1 MCVCLKDRLVIQQ
14 RKLKQNASFTR
25 YIRYRY
31 PRQVYLLV
39 PFHPSA
45 IVLNAAIVCWLLRK
59 RILDLAN
66 RGADQMNRMLGY
78 HLLPTTLGSFEDDIQ
93 DGLTSSQ
100 FDLEA
105 NLDQDDQR
113 AGLKDKEEI
122 LKIMKKQKVSFD
134 EARLIRQQRLL
145 KKNVS
150 DMGFVTRA

>member
-1 MCVCLKDRLVIQQ
+1 MLLLLGIFVIVI
-14 RKLKQNASFTR
+14 L
-25 YIRYRY
+25 
-31 PRQVYLLV
+31 
-39 PFHPSA
+39 
-45 IVLNAAIVCWLLRK
+45 VCWLLRK

-66 RGADQMNRMLGY
+66 RGADQMNRILGY

-145 KKNVS
+145 KKNNI
-150 DMGFVTRA
+150 DPATGLPLDPKFVTFGSPSSSSS

>member
-1 MCVCLKDRLVIQQ
+1 MLLLLGIFIVVI
-14 RKLKQNASFTR
+14 L
-25 YIRYRY
+25 
-31 PRQVYLLV
+31 
-39 PFHPSA
+39 
-45 IVLNAAIVCWLLRK
+45 VCWLLRK

-66 RGADQMNRMLGY
+66 RGADQMNRLLGY
-78 HLLPTTLGSFEDDIQ
+78 HLLPTTLGSFEDDIE

-105 NLDQDDQR
+105 NIDQDDQR

-145 KKNVS
+145 KKNNI
-150 DMGFVTRA
+150 DPATGLPLDPKFVTFGGPSSSS

>member
-1 MCVCLKDRLVIQQ
+1 
-14 RKLKQNASFTR
+14 
-25 YIRYRY
+25 
-31 PRQVYLLV
+31 
-39 PFHPSA
+39 
-45 IVLNAAIVCWLLRK
+45 
-59 RILDLAN
+59 
-66 RGADQMNRMLGY
+66 MNRILGY

-145 KKNVS
+145 KKNNI
-150 DMGFVTRA
+150 DPATGLPLDPKFVTFGSPSSSSS